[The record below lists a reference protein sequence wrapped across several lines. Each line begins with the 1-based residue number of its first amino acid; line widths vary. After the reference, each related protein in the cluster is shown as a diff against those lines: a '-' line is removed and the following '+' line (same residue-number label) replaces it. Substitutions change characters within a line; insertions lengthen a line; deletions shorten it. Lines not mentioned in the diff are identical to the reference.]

1 MGGCERSQQAC
12 EVLLSDTAGPTEKET
27 AAALSAR
34 DEKGWGV
41 AVVSLLPDPGHLV
54 PLLKIAAH
62 VPAPGKVKVF
72 VPDELVEFAA
82 SKGFQAT
89 GLGPVR
95 PAGGQEEM
103 QDYIA
108 ASELR
113 RVTGA
118 FRAYH
123 ETYFQPLMAAVNAM
137 SAPLQAHLRDFR
149 PTVVLIDE
157 HAMPAGFKRAL
168 RDLKARWFLHSP
180 APNYK
185 GHNTWSIKN
194 CWWVD
199 GRTAARDVWAKT
211 ANEYRLWMKRRRR
224 GRAEAPA
231 GGRRGDSAIPAGVG
245 SGKSARLSSGK
256 CVIERTFL
264 ADRLLYTSEDRIVL
278 PALPPLAASM
288 DAALASW
295 LDERQ
300 EKSVAY
306 VSFGTMVRPPLRLL
320 EEIVRAVLAQGRQVL
335 LQYDG
340 PFESHAG
347 VRREPWVAQQEV
359 LAHPAVGMFVSHG
372 GAGSIEEALWA
383 GVPTLSIP
391 RIWDHRF
398 NAWVAEALGTGVY
411 LRRGWN
417 ATPSQLRTALRRALD
432 PALDEQAR
440 LYARFMHEDWAAN
453 ERAVQALFRP

>member
-1 MGGCERSQQAC
+1 MGGCEESQDAC
-12 EVLLSDTAGPTEKET
+12 EGPLSDTAATEKE
-27 AAALSAR
+27 AG
-34 DEKGWGV
+34 EEGWGV

-62 VPAPGKVKVF
+62 VPAPGQVKVF
-72 VPDELVEFAA
+72 VPDELVGFAA
-82 SKGFQAT
+82 SHGFDAT

-95 PAGGQEEM
+95 PAGGQGAM
-103 QDYIA
+103 QNYIA
-108 ASELR
+108 ASEMR

-123 ETYFQPLMAAVNAM
+123 ETYFQPLKAAIDAM

-149 PTVVLIDE
+149 PAVVLIDE
-157 HAMPAGFKRAL
+157 HAMPAGLRRAL
-168 RDLKARWFLHSP
+168 RDLGARWFLHSP

-185 GHNTWSIKN
+185 GHNTWSFKN

-199 GRTAARDVWAKT
+199 GRTAARDAWSKT
-211 ANEYRLWMKRRRR
+211 ANEYRLWMRRRR
-224 GRAEAPA
+224 GGRSDAPA
-231 GGRRGDSAIPAGVG
+231 GGRRGDSAIPAGAAATSSG
-245 SGKSARLSSGK
+245 GKSARLSSGK
-256 CVIERTFL
+256 CVLERTFL

-278 PALPPLAASM
+278 PALPPLDASM
-288 DAALASW
+288 DVTLARW

-300 EKSVAY
+300 EGSVAY
-306 VSFGTMVRPPLRLL
+306 VSFGTMVRPPVRLL
-320 EEIVRAVLAQGRQVL
+320 QEIVRAVLAEGRQVL

-340 PFESHAG
+340 DFESHAG
-347 VRREPWVAQQEV
+347 VRRESWVAQQEV
-359 LAHPAVGMFVSHG
+359 LAHPAVGIFVSHG

-411 LRRGWN
+411 LRSGWN
-417 ATPSQLRTALRRALD
+417 AAPWQLKRALRRALD
-432 PALDEQAR
+432 PGLDAQAR
-440 LYARFMHEDWAAN
+440 LRARFMHEDWAAN

>member
-1 MGGCERSQQAC
+1 
-12 EVLLSDTAGPTEKET
+12 
-27 AAALSAR
+27 
-34 DEKGWGV
+34 
-41 AVVSLLPDPGHLV
+41 
-54 PLLKIAAH
+54 
-62 VPAPGKVKVF
+62 
-72 VPDELVEFAA
+72 
-82 SKGFQAT
+82 
-89 GLGPVR
+89 
-95 PAGGQEEM
+95 
-103 QDYIA
+103 
-108 ASELR
+108 
-113 RVTGA
+113 
-118 FRAYH
+118 
-123 ETYFQPLMAAVNAM
+123 
-137 SAPLQAHLRDFR
+137 
-149 PTVVLIDE
+149 
-157 HAMPAGFKRAL
+157 MPAGSQESPARS
-168 RDLKARWFLHSP
+168 RARWFLHSP

-185 GHNTWSIKN
+185 GHNTWSFKN

-211 ANEYRLWMKRRRR
+211 ANEYRLWMRRRRR
-224 GRAEAPA
+224 GRSEAPER
-231 GGRRGDSAIPAGVG
+231 GRRGDSAIPAGVRA
-245 SGKSARLSSGK
+245 GKSARLSSGK
-256 CVIERTFL
+256 CVLERTFL

-278 PALPPLAASM
+278 PALPPLEASM
-288 DAALASW
+288 DAALARW

-306 VSFGTMVRPPLRLL
+306 VSFGTMVRPPVRLL
-320 EEIVRAVLAQGRQVL
+320 KEIVRAVLAEGRLVL

-359 LAHPAVGMFVSHG
+359 LAHPAVGIFVSHG

-440 LYARFMHEDWAAN
+440 APRPLHARG
-453 ERAVQALFRP
+453 LGGK

>member
-1 MGGCERSQQAC
+1 MGGCEQSQEAC
-12 EVLLSDTAGPTEKET
+12 EGPLSDTAATEKE
-27 AAALSAR
+27 APGLPPAR
-34 DEKGWGV
+34 GEKDWGV

-62 VPAPGKVKVF
+62 VPAPGQVKVF
-72 VPDELVEFAA
+72 VPDELVGFAA
-82 SKGFQAT
+82 SNGFCAT

-123 ETYFQPLMAAVNAM
+123 ETYFQPLMAAIDAM
-137 SAPLQAHLRDFR
+137 SAPLQAHLREFR

-157 HAMPAGFKRAL
+157 HGLPSGFRRAMRGPTV
-168 RDLKARWFLHSP
+168 RWFLHSP

-185 GHNTWSIKN
+185 GHNTWSFKN

-199 GRTAARDVWAKT
+199 GRTAARDAWVKT
-211 ANEYRLWMKRRRR
+211 TNEYRLWKRRR

-231 GGRRGDSAIPAGVG
+231 AARHVDSAIPTGVAAG
-245 SGKSARLSSGK
+245 KPARLSSGK
-256 CVIERTFL
+256 CVLERTFL
-264 ADRLLYTSEDRIVL
+264 AGRLLYTSENRIIL
-278 PALPPLAASM
+278 PALPPLGASM
-288 DAALASW
+288 DPVLARW

-300 EKSVAY
+300 AESVAY
-306 VSFGTMVRPPLRLL
+306 VSFGTMVRPPVRLL
-320 EEIVRAVLAQGRQVL
+320 EEIVRAVLAQGRHVL

-340 PFESHAG
+340 HFETHTC
-347 VRREPWVAQQEV
+347 VRVEPWVAQQEV
-359 LAHPAVGMFVSHG
+359 LAHPAVGIFVSHG

-417 ATPSQLRTALRRALD
+417 ATPRQLKRALRRALD
-432 PALDEQAR
+432 PALYEQAQLR
-440 LYARFMHEDWAAN
+440 ARFMHEDWAAN
-453 ERAVQALFRP
+453 ERAVQDLFRP